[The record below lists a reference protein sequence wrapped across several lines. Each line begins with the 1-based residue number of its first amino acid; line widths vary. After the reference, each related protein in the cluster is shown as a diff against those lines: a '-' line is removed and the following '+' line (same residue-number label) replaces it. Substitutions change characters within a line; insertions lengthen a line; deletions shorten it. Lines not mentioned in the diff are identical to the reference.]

1 MSTTVREA
9 LNRELAS
16 HEFKVSQLRGKR
28 EVLKQQCPELL
39 DLEVPLVRVHTY
51 GKWLQIIIKDQ
62 GRAMPE
68 LPSKLATITDNAIAF
83 KHLDQDSEAIDFSID
98 HRIDLKLRRAP
109 RRPAKCRKAI
119 VQQEIEFCGE
129 LPPDMEVIEWIE
141 E

>member
-9 LNRELAS
+9 LDRELAS

-28 EVLKQQCPELL
+28 EVLKRQCPELL
-39 DLEVPLVRVHTY
+39 DLEVPSVWVHTY
-51 GKWLQIIIKDQ
+51 GKFLQITIRDQ
-62 GRAMPE
+62 ERAMPE
-68 LPSKLATITDNAIAF
+68 LPSKLATMTDNIMAT
-83 KHLDQDSEAIDFSID
+83 KRLDMDNETIDFSINTE
-98 HRIDLKLRRAP
+98 IEVKLRRAP